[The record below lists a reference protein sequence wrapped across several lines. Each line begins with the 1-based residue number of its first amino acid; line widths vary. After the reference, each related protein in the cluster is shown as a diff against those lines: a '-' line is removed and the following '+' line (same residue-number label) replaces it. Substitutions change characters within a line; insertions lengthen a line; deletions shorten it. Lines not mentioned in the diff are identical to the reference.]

1 MRRIFILVICVHDC
15 NLFAIL
21 VGMFQLRSPLVAVSL
36 SVLHTSL
43 LPGRC
48 EGPCFDTM
56 YCVLQAAHYIGLNCN
71 VVLCVQHL
79 SDDAV
84 VGNDKVRHAFCLYS

>member
-1 MRRIFILVICVHDC
+1 MLVICVHEC
-15 NLFAIL
+15 NLFTIF
-21 VGMFQLRSPLVAVSL
+21 VGMFQLCSPLATVIM
-36 SVLHTSL
+36 SVLHTFL
-43 LPGRC
+43 LPGPF
-48 EGPCFDTM
+48 EGLCLETM

-84 VGNDKVRHAFCLYS
+84 IGNDKVRHAFCLYS